1 MNVEEYK
8 KNLTGLV
15 KSRGLNI
22 DKDLFVMVGDK
33 PYTFKTFIDRLENE
47 NTNDIT
53 KKIVNIGTE
62 MLNKILLE
70 E

>member
-1 MNVEEYK
+1 MNVEEYRK
-8 KNLTGLV
+8 SLTDLV
-15 KSRGLNI
+15 KSRGLNM
-22 DKDLFVMVGDK
+22 DEDPFVTVGDK
-33 PYTFKTFIDRLENE
+33 FYTFKTFIDGLENE
-47 NTNDIT
+47 NANDIT